1 VHMSGFPTAVTLTTW
16 LTATCI
22 IYTGTIVMITDPLP

>member
-1 VHMSGFPTAVTLTTW
+1 VHMSAFLTAVILTTW

-22 IYTGTIVMITDPLP
+22 IHTGVIAMITGP